1 MNNPFDRSATEMDER
16 GAVVMKTSVHGSK
29 CAPVCQSYSK

>member
-1 MNNPFDRSATEMDER
+1 MRQRRMD

-29 CAPVCQSYSK
+29 CAACLSVVFEISFYETRD